1 MRKFILQLKQLFRG
15 QPAPEAIHDE
25 RHDVSLGRDGSDRID
40 ACPGDYQ
47 SLARE
52 GDHQSYGD
60 KAWDEL
66 SGDRKR
72 HKPHFFGEDNDN
84 FCGFGE
90 HVLDGGSKDYLS
102 AGVDSRFQHRTSGF
116 DPRSGWKPHINAL
129 VDIERDAFIF
139 HTVG

>member
-72 HKPHFFGEDNDN
+72 HKPHFLGRTMTI
-84 FCGFGE
+84 
-90 HVLDGGSKDYLS
+90 S
-102 AGVDSRFQHRTSGF
+102 ADSANTSSMEAA
-116 DPRSGWKPHINAL
+116 RI
-129 VDIERDAFIF
+129 I
-139 HTVG
+139 